1 MTVLIF
7 GGGGIARGIGRV
19 MDATIL
25 EKSDVDV
32 RRISSVRSAVRW
44 KSPEVVINCAG
55 VSYVH
60 SVGGSNPDPWEQ
72 DIIVNLI
79 GSYHV
84 ARACC
89 EFGVKTMIFMASVAG
104 MYGKP
109 NHSSYCASKA
119 GVISLVQSLAMEGH
133 DAYAIS
139 PGRVDTSMRQRDY
152 PNDTPGSR
160 LKPEAIG
167 GVVQEILDGKHV
179 PGSNLVIRKEG
190 LVNVIR
196 EVDQGEPWRDRLRV
210 GLPVTI

>member
-1 MTVLIF
+1 MSVLIF
-7 GGGGIARGIGRV
+7 GGGGIAQGIKRV
-19 MDATIL
+19 VRATIL
-25 EKSDVDV
+25 EQSDVDV
-32 RRISSVRSAVRW
+32 RDAQAVW
-44 KSPEVVINCAG
+44 GAVYDHSPTVVVNCAG
-55 VSYVH
+55 VSC
-60 SVGGSNPDPWEQ
+60 VGRIGESDPALWEQ

-89 EFGVKTMIFMASVAG
+89 ERGVKTMIFLASVAG

-139 PGRVDTSMRQRDY
+139 PGRVDTPMRQRDY

-160 LKPEAIG
+160 LRPEDIG
-167 GVVQEILDGKHV
+167 GVVREILDGKHT

-196 EVDQGEPWRDRLRV
+196 EVDRGEPWRDRLRV